1 MDNFDLK
8 VDETLNEPLSNE
20 NYFSTANNL
29 KYMGSSQFKAFM
41 ECEAGALAE
50 LNGEYPRE
58 ETTALL
64 VGSYVDAH
72 FEGSLDI
79 FRAKH
84 PEFFKQNGD
93 LKTEYKQADYIISRI
108 ERDEVFMKYMAGEK
122 QVIMTGEIAGV
133 PYKIKIDSYHEGKAI
148 VDLKCVKDFQSQWK
162 DGRKLNFVDFW
173 RYDIQGAIYQEI
185 VRQNTGKVLPFVLAV
200 ATKEKETDLGLFEIP
215 QEVLDVAL
223 IEVMDLSPRYNEI
236 KQGKILP
243 ERCEKCNSCRFT
255 KKLTGFS
262 DYRNIEV

>member
-1 MDNFDLK
+1 ML
-8 VDETLNEPLSNE
+8 TNE
-20 NYFSTANNL
+20 NYFSCEHSL
-29 KYMGSSQFKAFM
+29 IYMGSSQFKAFM

-50 LNGEYPRE
+50 LNGDYPRE

-84 PEFFKQNGD
+84 PEIFKQNGD
-93 LKTEYKQADYIISRI
+93 LKAEYKQADYIISRI
-108 ERDEVFMKYMAGEK
+108 ERDPVFMKYMAGKK
-122 QVIMTGEIAGV
+122 QVIMTGKITGV

-148 VDLKCVKDFQSQWK
+148 VDLKCMRDFQPQWK
-162 DGRKLNFVDFW
+162 DGRKQNFVDFW

-185 VRQNTGKVLPFVLAV
+185 VRQNTRKQLPFIIAG

-223 IEVMDLSPRYNEI
+223 AEVVEKSPQFNDI

-255 KKLTGFS
+255 KKLTGFT
-262 DYRNIEV
+262 DYRIMEV